1 MKKEELYETLGNM
14 DERFINEAETVHLK
28 KRRPVW
34 MKWVAAA
41 ACLCIVIVSCA
52 GVSSLY
58 KNKKQANAGI
68 SIPAV
73 EIPNTADNAE
83 TDMIGLV
90 VYNGNV
96 YTQAESYSGSDAL
109 AINHLTGKYLGY
121 ATGSID
127 EFSTDEDYENE
138 FASTLEGKVF
148 EVKGYDT
155 DFRICIRNE
164 IEDENGK
171 KQLSIEY
178 LDHLNGIKIRNG
190 SELFEQRLHLSNR
203 IAAVKWQSH
212 EDWDNARG
220 NLQNAQID
228 NKLWTEFIDQINKG
242 EFVDTWDPESMDE
255 SIYDTRKQ
263 SHLVLTMDDGTVVR
277 LRLLEGGYVGYEPL
291 GWYFVKIP
299 GDVFNK
305 VFDLC
310 GGNE

>member
-14 DERFINEAETVHLK
+14 DERFINEAETAHLK

-178 LDHLNGIKIRNG
+178 LDHLNGIKMKNG

-203 IAAVKWQSH
+203 VAAVKWQSH

-220 NLQNAQID
+220 NLQNAQIG

-242 EFVDTWDPESMDE
+242 GFVYTWDPENTDE
-255 SIYDTRKQ
+255 SIYDARKQ

>member
-1 MKKEELYETLGNM
+1 MQKN
-14 DERFINEAETVHLK
+14 
-28 KRRPVW
+28 VW
-34 MKWVAAA
+34 LTHIK
-41 ACLCIVIVSCA
+41 
-52 GVSSLY
+52 
-58 KNKKQANAGI
+58 NAG
-68 SIPAV
+68 
-73 EIPNTADNAE
+73 

-164 IEDENGK
+164 IEAENGK

-178 LDHLNGIKIRNG
+178 LDHLNGIKIKNG

-220 NLQNAQID
+220 NLQNAQIG

-242 EFVDTWDPESMDE
+242 EFVDTWNPENTDE
-255 SIYDTRKQ
+255 SIYDTQKQ

>member
-1 MKKEELYETLGNM
+1 MKKEEFYETLGNM

-52 GVSSLY
+52 GMNSLY

-83 TDMIGLV
+83 TDMTGLV

-178 LDHLNGIKIRNG
+178 LDHLNGIKIKNG

-220 NLQNAQID
+220 NLQNAQIG

-242 EFVDTWDPESMDE
+242 EFVDTWNPENTDK
-255 SIYDTRKQ
+255 SIYDARKQ

>member
-34 MKWVAAA
+34 MKWVTAA

-155 DFRICIRNE
+155 NFRICIRNE

-178 LDHLNGIKIRNG
+178 LDHLNGIKMKNG

-203 IAAVKWQSH
+203 VAAVKWQSH

-220 NLQNAQID
+220 NLQNAQIG
-228 NKLWTEFIDQINKG
+228 NKLWTEFIDQINTG
-242 EFVDTWDPESMDE
+242 EFVDTWDPENTDE
-255 SIYDTRKQ
+255 SIYDARKQ

-291 GWYFVKIP
+291 GWYFVKVP

>member
-14 DERFINEAETVHLK
+14 DGRFINEAETVHLK

-203 IAAVKWQSH
+203 IAVQLNGKAMRTGIMHVEICRMRRSTINCGQ
-212 EDWDNARG
+212 
-220 NLQNAQID
+220 NLLI
-228 NKLWTEFIDQINKG
+228 K
-242 EFVDTWDPESMDE
+242 
-255 SIYDTRKQ
+255 
-263 SHLVLTMDDGTVVR
+263 
-277 LRLLEGGYVGYEPL
+277 
-291 GWYFVKIP
+291 
-299 GDVFNK
+299 
-305 VFDLC
+305 
-310 GGNE
+310 

>member
-1 MKKEELYETLGNM
+1 MKKEEFYETLGNM

-58 KNKKQANAGI
+58 KNKKQVNAGI

-178 LDHLNGIKIRNG
+178 LDHLNGIKIKNG

-220 NLQNAQID
+220 NLQNAQIG

-242 EFVDTWDPESMDE
+242 EFVDTWNPENTDE
-255 SIYDTRKQ
+255 SIYDTQKQ

>member
-171 KQLSIEY
+171 KQLIIEY
-178 LDHLNGIKIRNG
+178 LDHLNGIKMKNG

-203 IAAVKWQSH
+203 VAAVKWQSH

-220 NLQNAQID
+220 NLQNAQIG

-255 SIYDTRKQ
+255 SIYDARKQ

-310 GGNE
+310 RGNE

>member
-14 DERFINEAETVHLK
+14 DERFINEAEAVHLK

-52 GVSSLY
+52 GMNSLY

-83 TDMIGLV
+83 TDMTGLV

-178 LDHLNGIKIRNG
+178 LDHLNGIKMKNG
-190 SELFEQRLHLSNR
+190 SELFEQRLHLSNQ

-220 NLQNAQID
+220 NLQNAQIG

-263 SHLVLTMDDGTVVR
+263 SHLVLAMDDGTVVR